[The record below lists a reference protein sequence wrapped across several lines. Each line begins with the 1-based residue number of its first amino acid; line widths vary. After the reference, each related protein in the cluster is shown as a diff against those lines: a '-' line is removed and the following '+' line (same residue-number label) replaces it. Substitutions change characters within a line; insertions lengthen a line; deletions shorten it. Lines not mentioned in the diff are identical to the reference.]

1 MVNILVKRL
10 PQIRKE
16 MKISQTELG
25 IKVGLSRQTISSIER
40 EKVELSWNNYLA
52 IMMFVVV
59 NRNKLKTMYQDDS
72 QELIEILD
80 IVDMKF

>member
-1 MVNILVKRL
+1 MEQFL
-10 PQIRKE
+10 
-16 MKISQTELG
+16 T
-25 IKVGLSRQTISSIER
+25 
-40 EKVELSWNNYLA
+40 
-52 IMMFVVV
+52 IMMFVMV